1 MIYGSHILQVSLD
14 KDDTEIIHNHDGKL
28 GYKLVVE
35 NVDTAGM
42 VNFHIKPLHDVP
54 NIFAKYVRPISKPSL
69 AIGCLNS

>member
-1 MIYGSHILQVSLD
+1 MEPLEIEGPGLFYSSQKFDLIKWDFDVSLVE
-14 KDDTEIIHNHDGKL
+14 DDTEIIHNHDGKL

-54 NIFAKYVRPISKPSL
+54 NIFAK
-69 AIGCLNS
+69 